1 MNAPPP
7 VLVANLDIDV
17 LRSFVAISE
26 TGSFTRAAERVFRSP
41 SAISMQ
47 IKKLEETIGRSVFER
62 DSRSISI
69 TPDGELLLGY
79 ARRMLDLNREAVAR
93 FRAPEVEG
101 VVRIGAPDDFAE
113 HTLPDILRRFAE
125 IYPRVS
131 VSVVMDGSH
140 ALRSGIESGRL
151 DAAFIN
157 CMPGQE
163 LAPDAR
169 LVMEVPLVW
178 AGLMGGTAHGRDPLP
193 VAMWNQGC
201 VWHQMAVAS
210 LESVNRT
217 YRVAYMSG
225 HTSGQR
231 AAILA
236 DLAVSPYP
244 ASLIHTPLVRLGKAE
259 GMPDIGAFK
268 LAAFLSDDAGEAAK
282 ALVDE
287 VMTCCR

>member
-26 TGSFTRAAERVFRSP
+26 TGSFTRAAEMVFRSP

-47 IKKLEETIGRSVFER
+47 IKKLEETIGRSVFDR
-62 DSRSISI
+62 DSRSITI

-93 FRAPEVEG
+93 FRTPEVEG

-131 VSVVMDGSH
+131 VSVVMDGRDS
-140 ALRSGIESGRL
+140 LLSGLASGRL

-163 LAPDAR
+163 LPPDAR
-169 LVMEVPLVW
+169 LVMEEPLVW

-193 VAMWNQGC
+193 VAMWDQGC

-210 LESVNRT
+210 LETIGRSFRI
-217 YRVAYMSG
+217 AYMSNN
-225 HTSGQR
+225 TSSQR

-236 DLAVSPYP
+236 DLAVAPYP
-244 ASLIHTPLVRLGKAE
+244 ASLIRTPLVNLGKTE
-259 GMPDIGAFK
+259 GMPDIGAINV
-268 LAAFLSDDAGEAAK
+268 AAFLGNSAGEAAK

-287 VMTCCR
+287 VLTCCG